1 MIWRVILLFFL
12 SISTIDGLVVQ
23 TREGPGSDPT
33 SVIHGEQ
40 SYTTSPS
47 ASDGTISTP
56 STDKT
61 SSSSDAIPSPG
72 TQHYDSG
79 PLVYLEVIPKPPDV
93 LGIGN
98 VSGFYGPG
106 SWAGW
111 FLSIVASWW
120 RLIRVSEER
129 FDPNTWLFLL
139 GTNWAAVGLF
149 RGVRIAQSIPSDSL
163 TYAAD
168 LDSLKGSIGA
178 AFNVT
183 FWGTFHGSVQYFLTM
198 MLFDNPKTHR
208 HRLWT
213 LLLGMLLPSL
223 ALMHSVAL
231 IRTMNVP
238 ALYWY
243 GMHSG
248 AYDLNLA
255 VATGTPYYIMPFSV
269 WLLSYMD
276 IPLLPSV
283 VTGLLR
289 RAWNRL
295 LRPVFSKVIASR
307 MVVKVARLL
316 ACVSLF
322 MVSISI
328 IMIDVTEDSRWCI
341 GLLPLAPFLLV
352 LLLLAAP
359 LFWFITVGCASGWY
373 AFVAYVTRSVKA
385 SHSCFFM
392 PCAPQSINEED
403 QLFALFASLLLFV
416 GWEVIPIV
424 VKEFRKRY
432 RDRQEFVRD
441 MEERMRD
448 LEIRQALQRRFG
460 SERSNNNWRIW
471 GQAD

>member
-1 MIWRVILLFFL
+1 MIWRAILLSFL
-12 SISTIDGLVVQ
+12 SISTTCGLVPQ
-23 TREGPGSDPT
+23 RREEPGSGPI
-33 SVIHGEQ
+33 SVIHVEQ
-40 SYTTSPS
+40 SYTTSRS
-47 ASDGTISTP
+47 ASDSTIYTP
-56 STDKT
+56 SIDKT
-61 SSSSDAIPSPG
+61 SFSSDAAPSPG

-79 PLVYLEVIPKPPDV
+79 PPVYLDVTSEPPDV

-120 RLIRVSEER
+120 RLIRASEER

-149 RGVRIAQSIPSDSL
+149 RGVRMAQSIPSGSL

-168 LDSLKGSIGA
+168 LGSLKGSIGA

-183 FWGTFHGSVQYFLTM
+183 FWGIFHGSMQYFFTM
-198 MLFDNPKTHR
+198 MLFEDPKSQR
-208 HRLWT
+208 YRLWT
-213 LLLGMLLPSL
+213 LFLGMMLPSL

-248 AYDLNLA
+248 AYDLNLV
-255 VATGTPYYIMPFSV
+255 VAAGTPYYIMPFSV

-276 IPLLPSV
+276 ISLLPSV
-283 VTGLLR
+283 LTGLLR
-289 RAWNRL
+289 RAWKRL
-295 LRPVFSKVIASR
+295 LRPVFIKVITSR
-307 MVVKVARLL
+307 IVVKVARLL

-341 GLLPLAPFLLV
+341 GLLPLAPFFFV
-352 LLLLAAP
+352 LLLLAVP
-359 LFWFITVGCASGWY
+359 LFWLITVGCASGWY

-432 RDRQEFVRD
+432 RDPQEFVQD

-448 LEIRQALQRRFG
+448 LEIRQALQRGFG
-460 SERSNNNWRIW
+460 WEESNNT
-471 GQAD
+471 

>member
-1 MIWRVILLFFL
+1 
-12 SISTIDGLVVQ
+12 
-23 TREGPGSDPT
+23 
-33 SVIHGEQ
+33 
-40 SYTTSPS
+40 
-47 ASDGTISTP
+47 
-56 STDKT
+56 
-61 SSSSDAIPSPG
+61 
-72 TQHYDSG
+72 
-79 PLVYLEVIPKPPDV
+79 
-93 LGIGN
+93 
-98 VSGFYGPG
+98 
-106 SWAGW
+106 
-111 FLSIVASWW
+111 
-120 RLIRVSEER
+120 
-129 FDPNTWLFLL
+129 
-139 GTNWAAVGLF
+139 
-149 RGVRIAQSIPSDSL
+149 
-163 TYAAD
+163 
-168 LDSLKGSIGA
+168 
-178 AFNVT
+178 
-183 FWGTFHGSVQYFLTM
+183 
-198 MLFDNPKTHR
+198 
-208 HRLWT
+208 
-213 LLLGMLLPSL
+213 
-223 ALMHSVAL
+223 
-231 IRTMNVP
+231 MNVP

-385 SHSCFFM
+385 SHSCHV
-392 PCAPQSINEED
+392 PHN
-403 QLFALFASLLLFV
+403 QLTKKISCLLCLLVCCSLSDGRLFRLL
-416 GWEVIPIV
+416 
-424 VKEFRKRY
+424 
-432 RDRQEFVRD
+432 
-441 MEERMRD
+441 
-448 LEIRQALQRRFG
+448 
-460 SERSNNNWRIW
+460 
-471 GQAD
+471 

>member
-1 MIWRVILLFFL
+1 MLLAHAMIWRVVLLSFL
-12 SISTIDGLVVQ
+12 SISTTCGLVVQ
-23 TREGPGSDPT
+23 TREEPGSDPT

-40 SYTTSPS
+40 NYTSSPS
-47 ASDGTISTP
+47 ASDSTIYTP
-56 STDKT
+56 SIDKT
-61 SSSSDAIPSPG
+61 SFSSDAAPSPG

-79 PLVYLEVIPKPPDV
+79 PLVYLDITSEPPHV

-111 FLSIVASWW
+111 LLSIVASWW
-120 RLIRVSEER
+120 RLIRASEER

-149 RGVRIAQSIPSDSL
+149 RGVRMAQSIPSDSL

-168 LDSLKGSIGA
+168 LGSLKGSIGA

-183 FWGTFHGSVQYFLTM
+183 FWGIFHGSMQYFVTM
-198 MLFDNPKTHR
+198 MLFEDPKTQR

-213 LLLGMLLPSL
+213 LFLGMMLPSL

-231 IRTMNVP
+231 IRTMIVP

-243 GMHSG
+243 GIHSG
-248 AYDLNLA
+248 AFDLNLV
-255 VATGTPYYIMPFSV
+255 VAAGTPYYIMPFSV

-276 IPLLPSV
+276 ISLLPSV
-283 VTGLLR
+283 FTVLPR

-295 LRPVFSKVIASR
+295 LRPMLSKAIASR
-307 MVVKVARLL
+307 MAVKAARLL

-341 GLLPLAPFLLV
+341 GLLPLAPFLFV
-352 LLLLAAP
+352 LLLLAVP
-359 LFWFITVGCASGWY
+359 LVWLIMVGCASVWY
-373 AFVAYVTRSVKA
+373 AFVAYVTHSVKA

-441 MEERMRD
+441 MEERMRE

-460 SERSNNNWRIW
+460 
-471 GQAD
+471 

>member
-1 MIWRVILLFFL
+1 MIWRVVLLSFL
-12 SISTIDGLVVQ
+12 SISTTCGLVVQ
-23 TREGPGSDPT
+23 TRAEPGSDPT

-47 ASDGTISTP
+47 ASDSTISKL

-61 SSSSDAIPSPG
+61 SSSSDAAPSPG

-79 PLVYLEVIPKPPDV
+79 PPVYLDITSEPPDF

-120 RLIRVSEER
+120 RLIRASEER

-149 RGVRIAQSIPSDSL
+149 RGVRMAQSIPSDSL
-163 TYAAD
+163 TYTAD
-168 LDSLKGSIGA
+168 LGSLKGSIGA

-183 FWGTFHGSVQYFLTM
+183 FWGIFHGSMQYLVTM
-198 MLFDNPKTHR
+198 MLFEDPKTQR

-213 LLLGMLLPSL
+213 LFLGVMLPSL

-248 AYDLNLA
+248 AYDLNLV
-255 VATGTPYYIMPFSV
+255 VAAGTPYYIMPFSV

-276 IPLLPSV
+276 ISLLPSV
-283 VTGLLR
+283 FTVLLR

-295 LRPVFSKVIASR
+295 LRPVLSKVIASR
-307 MVVKVARLL
+307 MVVKAARLS
-316 ACVSLF
+316 ACMSLF
-322 MVSISI
+322 MVLISI

-352 LLLLAAP
+352 LLLLAVP
-359 LFWFITVGCASGWY
+359 LVWLIMVGCVSGWY
-373 AFVAYVTRSVKA
+373 AFVAYVTHSVKA
-385 SHSCFFM
+385 SRSCFFM

-441 MEERMRD
+441 MEERMRE

-460 SERSNNNWRIW
+460 
-471 GQAD
+471 